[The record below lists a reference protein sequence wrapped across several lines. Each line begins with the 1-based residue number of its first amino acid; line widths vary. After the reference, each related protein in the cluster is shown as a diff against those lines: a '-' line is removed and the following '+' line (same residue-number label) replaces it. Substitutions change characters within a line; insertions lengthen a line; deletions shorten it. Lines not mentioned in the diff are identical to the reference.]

1 MTSTPTRLRA
11 DQARR
16 LAFRGAGVLVI
27 AAVCLVIVAP
37 ILVTLGSSF
46 WTGDLIKL
54 PGSWGLVQYRHVLAS
69 PSSMNRLLN
78 TLEFTVG
85 ATLVAM
91 VLGAALAIIVTRT
104 DVPFRRV
111 LQALPL
117 LPLFLPGLL
126 KDVAWIELYSP
137 KSGLVNLLLHHL
149 GVHHP
154 IFNIFSMQGMILSD
168 GICGAAIPY
177 IVLLG
182 PLRNMD
188 PALEEASRSSG
199 ARHLRT
205 ILRVTLPVLRPALI
219 SGLALTSVMVASEFE
234 TPVLI
239 GRPGNVLTY
248 MSELYSSVGSAA
260 APNYD
265 LASARAMVYLVF
277 TSLLLI
283 WYVRSTRVESR
294 FTLVGG
300 RGQSAARMS
309 TGPYRWLLAAFVVL
323 YFVVAAGQLVVT
335 TVLVSLVPFYTASDG
350 NPFKKFDLENYRNT
364 LSTSS
369 TVTAIEHSLYLS
381 VLVAIACVIV
391 AATLSFVSL
400 KTNWRGRRVVEV
412 IATLPIGLP
421 PVVFSAA
428 LLITVLSVPGFVQ
441 LYGTIV
447 PLVVADVV
455 VTLPFAIRVI
465 TGALI
470 SIQSSLLEA
479 SAASG
484 AGMARTLRK
493 ILVPLLL
500 PAAGNAAVLVF
511 VRSFL
516 QLGAVVFLITPSF
529 NLLPTTIF
537 ALWGTGQYGQ
547 VSALNVVSV
556 VLPIVVLLLAR
567 GVQALSTTLSGRLRI
582 LAERREQTAA
592 VLDSMGPPAPAG

>member
-1 MTSTPTRLRA
+1 
-11 DQARR
+11 
-16 LAFRGAGVLVI
+16 
-27 AAVCLVIVAP
+27 
-37 ILVTLGSSF
+37 
-46 WTGDLIKL
+46 
-54 PGSWGLVQYRHVLAS
+54 
-69 PSSMNRLLN
+69 
-78 TLEFTVG
+78 
-85 ATLVAM
+85 
-91 VLGAALAIIVTRT
+91 
-104 DVPFRRV
+104 
-111 LQALPL
+111 
-117 LPLFLPGLL
+117 
-126 KDVAWIELYSP
+126 
-137 KSGLVNLLLHHL
+137 
-149 GVHHP
+149 VHHAVFD
-154 IFNIFSMQGMILSD
+154 IFTMKGMILSD
-168 GICGAAIPY
+168 GICGAAVPY
-177 IVLLG
+177 IILLG
-182 PLRNMD
+182 PLNAMD

-199 ARHLRT
+199 GRHLRT
-205 ILRVTLPVLRPALI
+205 IFRVTLPVLRPALI
-219 SGLALTSVMVASEFE
+219 SGFALTSVMVASEFE

-248 MSELYSSVGSAA
+248 MSELYASVGSAS

-294 FTLVGG
+294 FTLVTG
-300 RGQSAARMS
+300 RGHSTARMNV
-309 TGPYRWLLAAFVVL
+309 GRYRYLLAGFVIF
-323 YFVVAAGQLVVT
+323 YFILAAGQLIVT
-335 TVLVSLVPFYTASDG
+335 TVLTSLVPFYTSSDG
-350 NPFKKFDLENYRNT
+350 NPFKKLDLDNYHRALGT
-364 LSTSS
+364 GSTIK
-369 TVTAIEHSLYLS
+369 AIENSLYLS
-381 VLVAIACVIV
+381 LVVAIVCVLVASA
-391 AATLSFVSL
+391 LSFVAL
-400 KTNWRGRRVVEV
+400 KTTWRGRRIVEV

-470 SIQSSLLEA
+470 SIQGSLLEA

-484 AGMARTLRK
+484 AGMFRTMRK

-500 PAAGNAAVLVF
+500 PAATNAGVLVY

-537 ALWGTGQYGQ
+537 SLWGTGNYGM

-556 VLPIVVLLLAR
+556 VLPMLVFLLALAIRR
-567 GVQALSTTLSGRLRI
+567 GVRAGTSRITREPVPTT
-582 LAERREQTAA
+582 
-592 VLDSMGPPAPAG
+592 V